1 MLSGTIATTDLD
13 SIWDF
18 IRKGMNANMTDFVRS
33 YSGRNFTSKDMEQIK
48 WARQTYPELSR
59 TGLCKV
65 ICSIIDWVNVAGK
78 AKVDPC
84 RTFIEIL
91 EKEGELDLPPIDTK
105 KGAQKHEKK
114 AAPLTI
120 NDEII
125 NCKYSQLQPVRLEI
139 VCAGEN
145 LKRWRAYVDKYHML
159 GDKQAFGARLH
170 YFIMVGDREIGCLQ
184 FSASAWALR
193 ERDDWIGWN
202 LEDRKQRLNLIVNNS
217 RFLIFP
223 WVKVKYLASAVLA
236 MAAKR
241 IPVDWLKRYY
251 YVPVMLETFVDLEHF
266 KGTCYKAANWVL
278 LGETKG
284 RGRMDT
290 KNEYAL
296 SQKAIFMYP
305 LQKNFRECLKGT
317 STYKMKPL
325 VKQPKILKRQHT
337 VDKLDEYYKKDD
349 ALRKMGRIRNSK
361 ISDSEIVALR
371 EQGLTLD
378 AIIRETKLS
387 INTIRK
393 ILDDNRTFTYSKDEE
408 QFKDGLISYER
419 KTDTRGAVCEGK
431 FIKNL
436 NCYISD
442 FIDNKD
448 TTYTIETKHNSY
460 IKKYI
465 VQIKDGCI
473 ADYGTIKYADG
484 SIYEG
489 QIKDGYPHGI
499 GVRTGRYYKD
509 EGQFIDGFISYGTRT
524 SSCKDVY
531 EGEFAKNVYNGKG
544 KIKFANGEIHEGHW
558 LDDKRNGNGKVIY
571 PNGEI
576 YDSVN

>member
-1 MLSGTIATTDLD
+1 
-13 SIWDF
+13 
-18 IRKGMNANMTDFVRS
+18 MTDVVRS
-33 YSGRNFTSKDMEQIK
+33 YSGRNFTSKDIEQIK

-59 TGLCKV
+59 TGLCRV

-78 AKVDPC
+78 AKLMPC
-84 RTFIEIL
+84 RAFIEIL
-91 EKEGELDLPPIDTK
+91 EKEGELDLPPLETK
-105 KGAQKHEKK
+105 HGARRYEKK
-114 AAPLTI
+114 EVPLTI

-125 NCKYSQLQPVRLEI
+125 NCKYSQLKPVRLEI
-139 VCAGEN
+139 VCAGKN

-159 GDKQAFGARLH
+159 GDKQVFGARLH
-170 YFIMVGDREIGCLQ
+170 YFIMAGDREIGCLQ
-184 FSASAWALR
+184 FSASAWALMD
-193 ERDDWIGWN
+193 RDDWIGWN

-241 IPVDWLKRYY
+241 IPVDWLKIYSY
-251 YVPVMLETFVDLEHF
+251 APVLLEPFVDLDHF

-290 KNEYAL
+290 KNLYAL

-305 LQKNFRECLKGT
+305 LQKNFRECLKGSAT
-317 STYKMKPL
+317 NKAKPL
-325 VKQPKILKRQHT
+325 VKQPQILKLQHT
-337 VDKLDEYYKKDD
+337 ADKLAEYHKKNNS
-349 ALRKMGRIRNSK
+349 LRKNGRMRFSK

-371 EQGLTLD
+371 EQGLTLNE
-378 AIIRETKLS
+378 IIRESKLS
-387 INTIRK
+387 LNTIRK
-393 ILDDNRTFTYSKDEE
+393 ILDDNRTFAYTKDEE
-408 QFKDGLISYER
+408 QFIDGLISFER
-419 KTDTRGAVCEGK
+419 RTDVRGLICEGK
-431 FIKNL
+431 FIKKL
-436 NCYISD
+436 NCFISD

-448 TTYTIETKHNSY
+448 TTYTIKTQHTSY
-460 IKKYI
+460 IKEYI
-465 VQIKDGCI
+465 MQIKDGCI
-473 ADYGTIKYADG
+473 ADVGTITYGDG

-489 QIKDGYPHGI
+489 QIKGGYPHGM
-499 GVRTGRYYKD
+499 GVRTGRNYKD

-524 SSCKDVY
+524 SSRRDVY

-544 KIKFANGEIHEGHW
+544 KIKFANGEIHEGNW
-558 LDDKRNGNGKVIY
+558 LDGERNGNGKVMY
-571 PNGEI
+571 PNGET